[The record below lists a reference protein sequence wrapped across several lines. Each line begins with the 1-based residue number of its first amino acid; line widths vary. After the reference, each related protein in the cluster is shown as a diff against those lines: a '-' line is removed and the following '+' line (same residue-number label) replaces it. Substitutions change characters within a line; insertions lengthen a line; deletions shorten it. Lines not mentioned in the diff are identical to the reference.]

1 MAVLLLHFQIK
12 NAIQKMSILMQN
24 QARNNDR
31 INMVLIIQTTEEI
44 RDDATEQKEQ
54 QKKEIDRKDKI

>member
-1 MAVLLLHFQIK
+1 MAVLLHFQIK

-31 INMVLIIQTTEEI
+31 INMVLIIQTAEEI

-54 QKKEIDRKDKI
+54 QKKEIERKDKI